1 MIKCVDVKVINVP
14 HFEGLSVD
22 DMLVFAEQY
31 QDVMEAFPI
40 VRKEVDKLPRAYIA
54 NVIHTLVGQPFAQ
67 FINKRAN
74 KRNEKVMKERD
85 LIDMDPEI
93 ARIYT
98 ASTAVSGKYF
108 YLLSPAGIMFYL
120 FSIVVKGTSNNLMKA
135 GASRRRTKAEIKE
148 QRRAEARKK
157 IEIENKL
164 AQTAALERQV

>member
-85 LIDMDPEI
+85 LIDMYPEI
-93 ARIYT
+93 ARRR
-98 ASTAVSGKYF
+98 AQQSAVSISTYC
-108 YLLSPAGIMFYL
+108 L
-120 FSIVVKGTSNNLMKA
+120 
-135 GASRRRTKAEIKE
+135 
-148 QRRAEARKK
+148 RRA
-157 IEIENKL
+157 
-164 AQTAALERQV
+164 